1 MRNYSLPLW
10 LVPGHPGGGAFV
22 VLFLI
27 DGIARAVPIAAVPL
41 QAHALYGDAQTVSL
55 LYFLVS
61 LGGLVGSL
69 AIPWLAGRIHRRWV
83 FTLGAALVAT
93 ACALFVP
100 ETRVTLALG
109 LMAQI
114 LGAACIEIT
123 LNLYV
128 LDHVRRRDLGRFEP
142 RRVFVAAGAW
152 TLGPWLG
159 VTLKT
164 HVGPE
169 ATFGLAGAATVLLL
183 ACFWFL
189 RVTDNPA
196 LPRGRGAPPNPI
208 RYLPRFFGQP
218 RLRLAWL
225 LAVGRAGWWGMF
237 FIYAPIYAV
246 TSGLGPEVGG
256 AIVSIGLGS
265 LFVVPLWG
273 RLGQRIGLRKL
284 LILGYAATGLATM
297 AVAPASAWPWLGAA
311 LLVVAAVGAS
321 ILDGAGNTPF
331 LRAVRPLERP
341 EMTTVYGSFRHTAQ
355 IVPPGVF
362 TALLKAF
369 ALPSVFFAGGGFL
382 VVLAWFA
389 RYIPKRM

>member
-1 MRNYSLPLW
+1 
-10 LVPGHPGGGAFV
+10 
-22 VLFLI
+22 
-27 DGIARAVPIAAVPL
+27 VPIAAVPL
-41 QAHALYGDAQTVSL
+41 QAHALLGDAQSVSL
-55 LYFLVS
+55 LYFMVS
-61 LGGLVGSL
+61 IGGLLGSL
-69 AIPWLAGRIHRRWV
+69 AIPWLAGRIQRRWV
-83 FTLGAALVAT
+83 FTLGAALVAVS
-93 ACALFVP
+93 CALYVA
-100 ETRVTLALG
+100 ETRITLALG

-164 HVGPE
+164 HVG
-169 ATFGLAGAATVLLL
+169 AWAAYGLAGAAALALL

-196 LPRGRGAPPNPI
+196 LPRGRTAPPNPI
-208 RYLPRFFGQP
+208 RYLPRFFAQP

-237 FIYAPIYAV
+237 FIFAPIYAV
-246 TSGLGPEVGG
+246 TAGLGAEVGG
-256 AIVSIGLGS
+256 AIVSIGLAS
-265 LFVVPLWG
+265 LFLVPLWG
-273 RLGQRIGLRKL
+273 RLGRRIGLRRL
-284 LILGYAATGLATM
+284 LIAGYAATGLATM
-297 AVAPASAWPWLGAA
+297 AVAPASSWPWLGAA
-311 LLVVAAVGAS
+311 LLVIAAVAAS

-355 IVPPGVF
+355 LVPPGVF
-362 TALLKAF
+362 AALLRAF
-369 ALPSVFFAGGGFL
+369 ALPSVFVAGGGFL
-382 VVLAWFA
+382 VVLAWIA

>member
-1 MRNYSLPLW
+1 M
-10 LVPGHPGGGAFV
+10 
-22 VLFLI
+22 I
-27 DGIARAVPIAAVPL
+27 DALARAVPIAAVPL
-41 QAHALYGDAQTVSL
+41 QALALLGDARRVSL
-55 LYFLVS
+55 LYFLIS
-61 LGGLVGSL
+61 LGGLLGSL
-69 AIPWLAGRIHRRWV
+69 AIPWLVGRIQRRWV
-83 FTLGAALVAT
+83 FTLGTTLVA
-93 ACALFVP
+93 AAYALYVA

-109 LMAQI
+109 LMAQVF
-114 LGAACIEIT
+114 GAACIEIT

-128 LDHVRRRDLGRFEP
+128 LDHVARRDINLFEP
-142 RRVFVAAGAW
+142 RRAFFAAGAW

-159 VTLKT
+159 VWLKT
-164 HVGPE
+164 DFGAE
-169 ATFGLAGAATVLLL
+169 AAYGLAGAAALALL

-196 LPRGRGAPPNPI
+196 LPRGRGAPPNPL
-208 RYLPRFFGQP
+208 RYLPRFFAQP
-218 RLRLAWL
+218 RLRLAWF

-246 TSGLGPEVGG
+246 TSGLGEEVGG
-256 AIVSIGLGS
+256 AIVSVGLAS

-273 RLGQRIGLRKL
+273 RFGRRFGLRRL
-284 LILGYAATGLATM
+284 LIGGYAATGLATM

-311 LLVVAAVGAS
+311 VLVAAAVGAS

-355 IVPPGVF
+355 LVPPGIFSV
-362 TALLKAF
+362 LLRAF
-369 ALPSVFFAGGGFL
+369 ALPSVFVAGGGFL

-389 RYIPKRM
+389 RYIPKKL